1 MDPQPFL
8 ARVLMLFGV
17 GFLIANLRLAADL
30 VRYLRR
36 RRSALLVWP
45 GRRPKYYGLILTLG
59 VTLGFLLVLKIVM
72 LQRVPTHAPEDDAVR
87 VLFGEGMMFV
97 YFACMVPLT
106 RLIDRGLYADGIW
119 AENGFVP
126 YQQIGGIAWREG
138 EPLTLVLV
146 SRIRQIARPLIVPS
160 PYYGA
165 VRRLLRDKIA
175 AEAIDFKTGGL
186 DLGRDGKED
195 V

>member
-1 MDPQPFL
+1 MDAQPFL

-17 GFLIANLRLAADL
+17 GFLIANVRLAADL

-45 GRRPKYYGLILTLG
+45 GRRPPYYGLILALGFTLG
-59 VTLGFLLVLKIVM
+59 LLLLLKIVM
-72 LQRVPTHAPEDDAVR
+72 LQRAPAHAPEDDAVR
-87 VLFGEGMMFV
+87 VLFGEGMMFL
-97 YFACMVPLT
+97 YFACLVPLT
-106 RLIDRGLYADGIW
+106 RFINRGLYADGIW

-126 YQQIGGIAWREG
+126 YQQIDGIAWREG

-146 SRIRQIARPLIVPS
+146 SRLRQIAKPLIVPTV
-160 PYYGA
+160 YYGA

-175 AEAIDFKTGGL
+175 ARDIEMDRGGL
-186 DLGRDGKED
+186 KLGGDERRDI
-195 V
+195 